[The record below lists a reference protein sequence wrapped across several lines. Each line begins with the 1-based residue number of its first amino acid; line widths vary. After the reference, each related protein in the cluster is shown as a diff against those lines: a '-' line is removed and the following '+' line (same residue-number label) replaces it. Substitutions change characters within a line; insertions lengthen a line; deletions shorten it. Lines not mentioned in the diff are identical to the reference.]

1 MAGVIMRLC
10 EGIGEQQGEGAKQ
23 HALMMVEII
32 SPDIMYN
39 GLPWPE
45 EEFMKVTIERDLSI
59 THLLTRHPITWTL
72 LAQARPALCYC
83 PVLVRAVVAV
93 SISHWAS
100 LVTSR
105 LSDHLA
111 QLDSTRKV
119 LELMAVGQF
128 LTQQF
133 ALVPQ

>member
-1 MAGVIMRLC
+1 
-10 EGIGEQQGEGAKQ
+10 
-23 HALMMVEII
+23 
-32 SPDIMYN
+32 
-39 GLPWPE
+39 
-45 EEFMKVTIERDLSI
+45 MKVRIERDLFI
-59 THLLTRHPITWTL
+59 TRLLTRQPFTWTL
-72 LAQARPALCYC
+72 LSMLAQARPALCYC
-83 PVLVRAVVAV
+83 SALVRAVVAV

-105 LSDHLA
+105 LSDDLA
-111 QLDSTRKV
+111 QVDSNRKV

>member
-1 MAGVIMRLC
+1 
-10 EGIGEQQGEGAKQ
+10 
-23 HALMMVEII
+23 MMVENI

-59 THLLTRHPITWTL
+59 THLLIRHPITWTL
-72 LAQARPALCYC
+72 LSMLAQARPALCYC
-83 PVLVRAVVAV
+83 LVLVSAVAV
-93 SISHWAS
+93 SISHWAG

-111 QLDSTRKV
+111 QVDSTRKV
-119 LELMAVGQF
+119 LELMAVEQL
-128 LTQQF
+128 LTPQF